1 MLGESGR
8 GKDLGDQWKKRRRR
22 YERWFNRLE
31 RADKS
36 EKNLDEMLRRVLNE
50 PAEKRETGQRCSHM
64 LGGYLG
70 FDPKSPRNVQE
81 KEPLVD
87 VFEDGASVVV
97 LAELTG
103 IDQTSIDVHA
113 TEDRLAICVDSA
125 ELKYDRQVKLPTK
138 VDVGSSSSSLKHGI
152 LEIRLKKL

>member
-1 MLGESGR
+1 
-8 GKDLGDQWKKRRRR
+8 
-22 YERWFNRLE
+22 
-31 RADKS
+31 
-36 EKNLDEMLRRVLNE
+36 
-50 PAEKRETGQRCSHM
+50 M
-64 LGGYLG
+64 LGGYPG
-70 FDPKSPRNVQE
+70 SDPKSPRNVQE

-87 VFEDGASVVV
+87 VFEDEASVVV

-125 ELKYDRQVKLPTK
+125 ELKYDRQVELPTK